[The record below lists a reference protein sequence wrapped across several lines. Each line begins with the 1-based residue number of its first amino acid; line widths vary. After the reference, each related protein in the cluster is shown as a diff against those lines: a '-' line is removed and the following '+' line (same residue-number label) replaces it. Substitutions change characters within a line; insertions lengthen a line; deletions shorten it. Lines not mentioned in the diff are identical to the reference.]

1 MPSLDYLS
9 SFILTSLVVIVALLL
24 LRGWNRTYRLPFPP
38 GPEPRFLIGNL
49 LDIPATYPWKTYA
62 EWGKKYGD
70 VIHIES
76 FGNHVLVINSLQAAI
91 ELLERRAHI
100 FSDRPTFP
108 MLALNG
114 WDMSFGFMR
123 YGAKWR
129 QHRRMFH
136 QYFRREA
143 IPSYYPIQSKKINEL
158 LRNLL
163 SNPEDFVQHI
173 QTLAAANIM
182 AIVYGYDVKPKDD
195 PFVDLAEDAVERFA
209 QSFLPDVWVNS
220 FPFLRYF
227 PSWFPGCGFHRFARE
242 TVPVVEEMKSLP
254 FDFVKQT
261 MRDGDET
268 FSVVRELLEKNDIM
282 NGGSAEQETIIKHT
296 TAAAYAGITGP
307 ITSSTLHVFFLAM
320 ALYPQVVRRA
330 QNEID
335 AVVGHG
341 RFPQF
346 EDRKE
351 MPYCEAVFREI
362 FRWQATVPL
371 ALPHATSE
379 DDVFRG
385 CFIPKGRVIL
395 GTGGIASEDINILA
409 MLHDESVYANPE
421 EFDPERFLNTN
432 VDGQIQLNANDRIL
446 NFGFGRRICVGRH
459 AADSV
464 VWAAMFSVLAMFDI
478 SKARDGEG
486 DEIAIEPILSGAAL
500 SHPLPFRCAI
510 TCRSEAAK
518 QLVERTTEF

>member
-1 MPSLDYLS
+1 MPSPDYLL
-9 SFILTSLVVIVALLL
+9 SFILASLVVVGALLL
-24 LRGWNRTYRLPFPP
+24 LKGWNRNPRLPFPP

-49 LDIPATYPWKTYA
+49 LDIPASYPWKTYA

-70 VIHIES
+70 VIHIET
-76 FGNHVLVINSLQAAI
+76 FGNHVLVINSLEAAI

-100 FSDRPTFP
+100 FSDRPAVP

-114 WDMSFGFMR
+114 WDMSFGMMP
-123 YGAKWR
+123 YGGKWR

-143 IPSYYPIQSKKINEL
+143 IHTYYPIQLKKIHEL
-158 LRNLL
+158 LHGLL
-163 SNPEDFVQHI
+163 SSPEDFVQHI

-182 AIVYGYDVKPKDD
+182 AIVYGYDIKSKDD

-227 PSWFPGCGFHRFARE
+227 PSWFPGCGFHRFAQE
-242 TVPVVEEMKSLP
+242 TIPVVEEMKSLP

-261 MRDGDET
+261 MRDGNET
-268 FSVVRELLEKNDIM
+268 FSVVRELLAKNS
-282 NGGSAEQETIIKHT
+282 GSAEQETTIKHT
-296 TAAAYAGITGP
+296 AAVAYAAAAET
-307 ITSSTLHVFFLAM
+307 TTSTLHVFFMAM
-320 ALYPQVVRRA
+320 ALHPEVVRKA

-335 AVVGHG
+335 AVVGPG

-351 MPYCEAVFREI
+351 MPYCEAVFRET

-371 ALPHATSE
+371 ALPHATSD

-385 CFIPKGRVIL
+385 CLIPKGTMVL
-395 GTGGIASEDINILA
+395 PNIWA

-421 EFDPERFLNTN
+421 EFDPERFLNTSAN
-432 VDGQIQLNANDRIL
+432 GQIQLNADDRIL
-446 NFGFGRRICVGRH
+446 SFGFGRRICAGRH

-478 SKARDGEG
+478 SKAKDDEGE
-486 DEIAIEPILSGAAL
+486 EIPIEPMLSDVSL
-500 SHPLPFRCAI
+500 SHPLPFKCAI
-510 TCRSEAAK
+510 TCRSEAVK
-518 QLVERTTEF
+518 QLVERTTEL